1 MLDVR
6 SIFYN
11 RFPNAKAYPR
21 WLLKPLIF
29 LLKKLF
35 QEELIN
41 RFLEQNNNLEGF
53 EFIEAIVEYFNV
65 SYKISNKEKLNIPS
79 SGKVIVIANHPLG
92 ALDALCL
99 MLLIREIRSDIK
111 IVANEFLSNIS
122 QLNSWLIPVDAMNGK
137 SKKNSIKRIYKA
149 LENDEVVI
157 MFPSGEVSR
166 VRPTGVK
173 DTRWNKGFLN
183 FAKKSNSPILPVFIK
198 ARNSSL
204 FYTVSMLKKSFATYL
219 LPLEMVRKK
228 DTTIEY
234 RVGEIIPYKSIEQI
248 PITSDKQSVFL
259 IKKHLYKI
267 GKGKSGIL
275 KTQNCIAHPENRKS
289 IKEELNK
296 AEILGK
302 TSDGKI
308 IYLFEFF
315 RGSTLMREI
324 GRLREFTFRKVEE
337 GTGGK
342 RDIDK
347 YDEYYKHL
355 VLWDENELEV
365 VGAYRLGES
374 NFIVKNKGLK
384 GFYSNS
390 LFEFTDNFKPYL
402 SDSIELGRSFVQPK
416 YWGSRALDYLWQ
428 GLGAYLNKNRDIKY
442 LFGPVSLSNTYP
454 KMAKNMIIHFYREH
468 FSPPKK
474 LVNAKQPFIIGRSEL
489 HELKSI
495 CKMKNYKEDFKNL
508 QNTLPLG
515 LTIPTLYKQY
525 SQLCEEGGIYFAGFN
540 IDYKFGN
547 CVDSFIIVHV
557 DKIKQSKK
565 DRYIK

>member
-1 MLDVR
+1 MLDVS

-11 RFPNAKAYPR
+11 KFPKAKTYPQ
-21 WLLKPLIF
+21 WTLKPLIF
-29 LLKKLF
+29 LLRKLF
-35 QEELIN
+35 HEDIIN
-41 RFLEQNNNLEGF
+41 NFLQKNERLDGF
-53 EFIEAIVEYFNV
+53 EFVEAVVEYFNL
-65 SYKISNKEKLNIPS
+65 SYKALSKEKLNIPP
-79 SGKVIVIANHPLG
+79 SGKVIIIANHPLG

-99 MLLIREIRSDIK
+99 MLLVREIRSDIK
-111 IVANEFLSNIS
+111 VVANELLAHIP

-137 SKKNSIKRIYKA
+137 SKKDSIKRIYKA
-149 LENDEVVI
+149 LEDEQAVI

-204 FYTVSMLKKSFATYL
+204 FYTVSMINKPLAAYL
-219 LPLEMVRKK
+219 LPHEMVRKK
-228 DTTIEY
+228 NSVIEY
-234 RVGEIIPYKSIEQI
+234 RIGEIIPYKSISQM
-248 PITSDKQSVFL
+248 PITSDKQSVAL
-259 IKKHLYKI
+259 IQKHLYRI

-275 KTQNCIAHPENRKS
+275 KTENCIAHPEDRKS

-296 AEILGK
+296 AQILGK

-308 IYLFEFF
+308 IYLFDFF
-315 RGSTLMREI
+315 RGSALMREI

-355 VLWDENELEV
+355 VLWDENDLEV

-374 NFIVKNKGLK
+374 NFIVKDKSIK
-384 GFYSNS
+384 GFYSNT
-390 LFEFTDNFKPYL
+390 LFEFTSNFNPYL
-402 SDSIELGRSFVQPK
+402 SNSIELGRSFVQPK

-428 GLGAYLNKNRDIKY
+428 GLGAYLHKNSHIKY
-442 LFGPVSLSNTYP
+442 LFGPVSLSNSYP
-454 KMAKNMIIHFYREH
+454 KMAKNMIIHFYRQH

-474 LVNAKQPFIIGRSEL
+474 LVKAKEPFIIGKAEL
-489 HELKSI
+489 KELKSI
-495 CKMKNYKEDFKNL
+495 CKTKNYKEDFRALRNS
-508 QNTLPLG
+508 LPIG
-515 LTIPTLYKQY
+515 ISVPTLYKQY
-525 SQLCEEGGIYFAGFN
+525 AELCDEGGIYFAGFN
-540 IDYKFGN
+540 IDHKFED
-547 CVDSFIIVHV
+547 CVDSFIIVSV

-565 DRYIK
+565 SRYIK